1 KKNAPGSRR
10 DPGWEYAT
18 DIDGDSKKTKCKF
31 CSKVLTGGIFRFKHH
46 LARTK
51 ENVEPC
57 LSVPD
62 DVRKQM
68 LDVLDLNL
76 EAKEARKNLLHR
88 GISTAASATGSQET
102 IYSSLR
108 ASGSSSV
115 PPTRTQTTMSTL
127 LKKDLRKDAA
137 KSIARWFYL
146 TGTSF
151 NAAREPEYYTMF
163 ELAARHGPGCSIMS
177 DGWTDRKRRSICN
190 FLVNS
195 PKGTVFI
202 ESLDTSH
209 YSKNTQKVFEML
221 DDVVEKVGEENVIQ
235 IVTDNASAYK
245 AAGAKLMEKKL
256 SVHKTTIAKGRK
268 ITNYIDGRAMLI
280 SMLKEFTKGGDLI
293 RPAVTRFATAYLTL
307 GCLSEHKGDLMSMFS
322 SETWRKSTFSTT
334 REGKRI
340 QGIALDSRFWTSVLT
355 CLRAAMPLMKVLR
368 LVDSDEL
375 PSMPFLYLELN
386 QAMEKI
392 KSNFSNIEKRYKPV
406 LNIIEKRWNDQ
417 MSRPLHYAA
426 YWLNPKVHFG
436 ENFDPNERKLKV
448 GLYDCVERLFKDRDE
463 SLTIMQH
470 LDTFH
475 HARGM
480 FSSYGSMQLLDRKN
494 PADWWSSFGDDVP
507 ELQKFAIRILSLTCS
522 ASGCERNW
530 SVFERVRFYFLNNTY
545 YISSCSS
552 ISYVCHI
559 CGISGAL

>member
-1 KKNAPGSRR
+1 
-10 DPGWEYAT
+10 
-18 DIDGDSKKTKCKF
+18 
-31 CSKVLTGGIFRFKHH
+31 
-46 LARTK
+46 
-51 ENVEPC
+51 
-57 LSVPD
+57 
-62 DVRKQM
+62 
-68 LDVLDLNL
+68 
-76 EAKEARKNLLHR
+76 
-88 GISTAASATGSQET
+88 
-102 IYSSLR
+102 
-108 ASGSSSV
+108 
-115 PPTRTQTTMSTL
+115 MSTL

-163 ELAARHGPGCSIMS
+163 ELAARHGPGFKPPSYHEIRETLLKEELEEVEAKLSIFRNEWIKVGCSIMS
-177 DGWTDRKRRSICN
+177 DGWTDRKQRSICN

-209 YSKNTQKVFEML
+209 SKNTQKVFEML
-221 DDVVEKVGEENVIQ
+221 DDVVEKAGEENVIQ

-245 AAGAKLMEKKL
+245 AAEAKLMEKRLEDLEKKL
-256 SVHKTTIAKGRK
+256 SIHKTTIAKGRK
-268 ITNYIDGRAMLI
+268 ITNYIYGRAMLI

-307 GCLSEHKGDLMSMFS
+307 GCLSEHKGDLM
-322 SETWRKSTFSTT
+322 T
-334 REGKRI
+334 RAGKRI
-340 QGIALDSRFWTSVLT
+340 QGITLDSRFWTSVLT

-368 LVDSDEL
+368 LVDSNGL

-436 ENFDPNERKLKV
+436 ENFDFNERKLKV
-448 GLYDCVERLFKDRDE
+448 GLYDCVERLSKDRDE
-463 SLTIMQH
+463 SLTLMQQ

-480 FSSYGSMQLLDRKN
+480 FSSYGSMQLLDRMH
-494 PADWWSSFGDDVP
+494 PADWWSSSGDDVP
-507 ELQKFAIRILSLTCS
+507 ELQKFSIRILSLTCS
-522 ASGCERNW
+522 ASGCERIG
-530 SVFERVRFYFLNNTY
+530 VCLRGCTLRRVTACCKRR
-545 YISSCSS
+545 
-552 ISYVCHI
+552 
-559 CGISGAL
+559 

>member
-1 KKNAPGSRR
+1 
-10 DPGWEYAT
+10 
-18 DIDGDSKKTKCKF
+18 
-31 CSKVLTGGIFRFKHH
+31 
-46 LARTK
+46 
-51 ENVEPC
+51 
-57 LSVPD
+57 
-62 DVRKQM
+62 
-68 LDVLDLNL
+68 
-76 EAKEARKNLLHR
+76 
-88 GISTAASATGSQET
+88 
-102 IYSSLR
+102 
-108 ASGSSSV
+108 
-115 PPTRTQTTMSTL
+115 MSTL

-163 ELAARHGPGCSIMS
+163 ELAARHGPGFKPPSYHEIRETLLKEELEEVEAKLSIFRNEWIKVGCSIMS
-177 DGWTDRKRRSICN
+177 DGWTDRKQRSICN

-209 YSKNTQKVFEML
+209 SKNTQKVFEML
-221 DDVVEKVGEENVIQ
+221 DDVVEKAGEENVIQ

-245 AAGAKLMEKKL
+245 AAEAKLMEKRTHLFWTPCAAHCLDLMLEDLEKKL
-256 SVHKTTIAKGRK
+256 SIHKTTIAKGRK
-268 ITNYIDGRAMLI
+268 ITNYIYGRAMLI

-334 REGKRI
+334 RAGKRI
-340 QGIALDSRFWTSVLT
+340 QGITLDSRFWTSVLT

-368 LVDSDEL
+368 LVDSNGL

-436 ENFDPNERKLKV
+436 ENFDFNERKLKV
-448 GLYDCVERLFKDRDE
+448 GLYDCVERLSKDRDE
-463 SLTIMQH
+463 SLTLMQQ

-480 FSSYGSMQLLDRKN
+480 FSSYGSMQLLDRMH
-494 PADWWSSFGDDVP
+494 PAVQVHSKKSNRL
-507 ELQKFAIRILSLTCS
+507 LQKKMNDIVYVMYNSKLLRRQAKDI
-522 ASGCERNW
+522 
-530 SVFERVRFYFLNNTY
+530 ERVFDEIDSDDEWLAGEDGDVENENENENAEELMGIDDEATFEDESTHEQSFPDEEQVSYFF
-545 YISSCSS
+545 
-552 ISYVCHI
+552 V
-559 CGISGAL
+559 